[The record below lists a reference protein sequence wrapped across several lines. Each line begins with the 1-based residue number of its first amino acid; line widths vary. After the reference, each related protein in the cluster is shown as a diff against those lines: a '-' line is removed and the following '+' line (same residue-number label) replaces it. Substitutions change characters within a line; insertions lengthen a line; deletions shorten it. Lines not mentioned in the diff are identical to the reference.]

1 MVEEILHD
9 STVDEPGN
17 VYSKNVNVYSL
28 WILMANPAMDLS
40 GMGARRKDG
49 LQGPNT
55 KRASQGVT
63 VSGWRQWTVCVAC
76 ESVTNHGFLFF
87 GYQVSEYTFHFDH
100 QNNQMNGIVLVL

>member
-55 KRASQGVT
+55 KRASQGVPRGDGQWLEAMDCVCGLW
-63 VSGWRQWTVCVAC
+63 VS
-76 ESVTNHGFLFF
+76 
-87 GYQVSEYTFHFDH
+87 Y
-100 QNNQMNGIVLVL
+100 